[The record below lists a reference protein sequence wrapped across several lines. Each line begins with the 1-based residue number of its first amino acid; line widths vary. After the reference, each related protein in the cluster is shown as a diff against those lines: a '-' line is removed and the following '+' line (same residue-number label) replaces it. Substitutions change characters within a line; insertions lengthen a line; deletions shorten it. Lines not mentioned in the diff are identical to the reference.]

1 MVSGEFQSIPITF
14 EKIMWS
20 RNQNAACLAGW
31 TASVYSER
39 GLAGERAREGKA
51 AVLACGHQIE
61 AEVARLQ
68 RRGILGGMV
77 PGPSAQADMKRAVG
91 ASILN
96 HQSSIHAAPTTSP
109 PEAAP
114 DGA

>member
-1 MVSGEFQSIPITF
+1 
-14 EKIMWS
+14 MWRS
-20 RNQNAACLAGW
+20 AENLNVVCLAGW

-77 PGPSAQADMKRAVG
+77 PGPSALSLPTFFCGHIKFATMR
-91 ASILN
+91 
-96 HQSSIHAAPTTSP
+96 SSHPRLDERIKT
-109 PEAAP
+109 
-114 DGA
+114 G